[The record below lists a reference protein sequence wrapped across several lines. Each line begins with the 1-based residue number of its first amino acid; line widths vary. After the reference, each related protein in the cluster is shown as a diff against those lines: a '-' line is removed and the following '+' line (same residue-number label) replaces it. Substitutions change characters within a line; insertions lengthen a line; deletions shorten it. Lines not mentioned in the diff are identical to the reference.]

1 MFALAFPGQGTLRV
15 GMGAWMRRRDGA
27 RAVLDRVDEV
37 LQRPLSELVA
47 TGPAEAL
54 VDTRNAQLAVTAC
67 NLAALELLRDE
78 GIRPAVV
85 AGHSVGEFSALCAAG
100 VLSLEDTLALVRRRS
115 ELMAAVSRVGG
126 MASVMK
132 LDRAEVERLAAT
144 VSDEREPLVVG
155 IENGRGHTV
164 VSGSA
169 RALDRFVA
177 AVDGRAPVTRL
188 AVSNAFHSPLMDEA
202 QEQWRE
208 EVGRYTFAA
217 PTVPVIPNVRG
228 TEVTDPAELRECVI
242 EQLTGRVRW
251 TGTLDT
257 LAARGDRTVVEAG
270 DSKAL
275 TKIARA
281 QGQTWVTMS
290 DPATVARVRRLSEH
304 SAGSSPGPD
313 REVAG

>member
-15 GMGAWMRRRDGA
+15 GMGAWMRRRDVA
-27 RAVLDRVDEV
+27 RAVLDRVDEI
-37 LQRPLSELVA
+37 LQRPLSDLVA
-47 TGPAEAL
+47 TGPADRL

-78 GIRPAVV
+78 GIRPTVV
-85 AGHSVGEFSALCAAG
+85 AGHSVGEFSALFAAG
-100 VLSLEDTLALVRRRS
+100 VLSLEDTLTLVRRRS
-115 ELMAAVSRVGG
+115 DLMAAVSRVGG

-132 LDRAEVERLAAT
+132 LDLAEVERLVGSVT
-144 VSDEREPLVVG
+144 DEGEPLVVG

-169 RALDRFVA
+169 RALDRFVD

-202 QEQWRE
+202 QQQWRE
-208 EVGRYTFAA
+208 EVDRYTFAA
-217 PTVPVIPNVRG
+217 PDVPVIPNVRG
-228 TEVTDPAELRECVI
+228 TEVTDPVDLHECVI
-242 EQLTGRVRW
+242 DQLTGRVRW
-251 TGTLDT
+251 TETLDT
-257 LAARGDRTVVEAG
+257 LGARGERTKVEVG

-281 QGQTWVTMS
+281 QGHTWFTMS
-290 DPATVARVRRLSEH
+290 DPATPARLARVAEQA
-304 SAGSSPGPD
+304 AGPG
-313 REVAG
+313 REVAS